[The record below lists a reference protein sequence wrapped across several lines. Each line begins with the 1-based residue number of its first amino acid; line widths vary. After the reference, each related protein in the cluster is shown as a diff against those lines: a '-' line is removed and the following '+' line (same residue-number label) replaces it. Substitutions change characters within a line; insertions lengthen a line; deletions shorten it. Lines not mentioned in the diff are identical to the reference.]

1 MNTEQI
7 VPITMPVVFI
17 ALENELPKASERIFA
32 VLSRRRERDSQTGG
46 FVRR

>member
-7 VPITMPVVFI
+7 VPVTMPVVFI
-17 ALENELPKASERIFA
+17 ALENELLKAWERIFA
-32 VLSRRRERDSQTGG
+32 VLSRRRERDPRTVG